1 MRFLL
6 CQLLSENENVDGD
19 ETGEG
24 DGNGPVQL
32 QNQRDMPMVALS
44 KLPAA
49 KEPKKWA
56 MAAIIAMFAISDSHW
71 KATFPAMYRLLP
83 ATVPMSRLLIIIS
96 FPSTKKLVMANF

>member
-1 MRFLL
+1 M
-6 CQLLSENENVDGD
+6 DGN

-24 DGNGPVQL
+24 DGNGPMQL

-56 MAAIIAMFAISDSHW
+56 MAAIMAMFAISDSHW
-71 KATFPAMYRLLP
+71 KAILAAIWLLQSGTAAMR
-83 ATVPMSRLLIIIS
+83 RLLIIINWKPPGNQNRS
-96 FPSTKKLVMANF
+96 